1 MVTLETMKIDLEV
14 PEELVDNMSHEINY
28 ENLKGKILIG
38 FCGYARSG
46 KDTLAKGLINMLNFK
61 RISFADTL
69 KEDLNE
75 FFRISVQEDLANKG
89 MIIPLSAIDFVNPIN
104 NELKEILRPY
114 MIWFGE
120 RMKQLNGIHHWT
132 NRAFSQINEEDR
144 KLVLTDVRRL
154 NELEIFRN
162 NKEFQKVRNK
172 NREEINLEL
181 LPIHQI
187 TNDDFECLLFH
198 VSQIH
203 NRDEDV
209 LTKETIL
216 AGIENWMFA
225 DTIRIDSRIQDIAG
239 YHDKHVYNHIRRLIE
254 KFPDYFI

>member
-1 MVTLETMKIDLEV
+1 MVTLENINIDLEV

-28 ENLKGKILIG
+28 ENLKGKILVG
-38 FCGYARSG
+38 LCGYARSG
-46 KDTLAKGLINMLNFK
+46 KDTIAKSLINMLNFK
-61 RISFADTL
+61 RLSFADTL

-75 FFRISVQEDLANKG
+75 FFRIPVMEDLNKKG
-89 MIIPLSAIDFVNPIN
+89 ITLPLEAIDFVNPVN
-104 NELKEILRPY
+104 NEVKEVLRPY

-120 RMKQLNGIHHWT
+120 RMKELNGIHHWT
-132 NRAFSQINEEDR
+132 NRAFSQIGEDDR

-154 NELEIFRN
+154 NELEIFKN
-162 NKEFQKVRNK
+162 NREFQKVRNR
-172 NREEINLEL
+172 NREDIKLEL

-187 TNDDFECLLFH
+187 TNDDFECLLLH

-203 NRDEDV
+203 NRDEDS
-209 LTKETIL
+209 LTKETIIT
-216 AGIENWMFA
+216 AMENWMFA

-239 YHDKHVYNHIRRLIE
+239 YHDKHVYNNIRRLIE